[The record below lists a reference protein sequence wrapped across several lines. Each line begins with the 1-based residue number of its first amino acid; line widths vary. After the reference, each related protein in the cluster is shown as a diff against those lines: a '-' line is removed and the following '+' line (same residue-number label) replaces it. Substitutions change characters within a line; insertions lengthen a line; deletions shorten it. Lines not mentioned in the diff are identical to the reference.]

1 MIAKT
6 LHALEE
12 VLAKE
17 LEALGASDIEI
28 GKRMVAFTGNKSL
41 LYEANLRLRTALR
54 ILKPI
59 YSFKASN
66 PDELYEQLSK
76 FAWHEV
82 MSCNQTFS
90 IDTVVYSDSFTH
102 SKYVGYRAKDAIVDY
117 FRARE
122 GKRPSVRLDNP
133 DIYFNIHIS
142 HQEVTLSLDS
152 SGESLHKRGYRAV
165 QTEAPINE
173 VLAAG
178 ILLMAGWDGSTDFID
193 PMCGSGTFLIE
204 AALIA
209 RGISPGIY
217 RKGFAFERWSDFDPE
232 LFSRLYEDDSHER
245 EFEHKIYGS
254 DMLREAIRISER
266 NVARAGCAR
275 NIELEVLPLQ
285 QRTQPEAPAL
295 IVMNPPYGERLKL
308 NDGSELYSMIGE
320 RLKHNFSGCTA
331 YIIAYKPEHFDH
343 IGLRP
348 SFKAKLM
355 NGSLECELR
364 GYELFSGKR
373 DDYKSR
379 PREPRFPKRE
389 GHSNDRPRRAEGRH
403 APRGTHRE
411 DDRRK
416 PRFDG
421 GRDRGQ
427 RTSRPFDGERKPRT
441 QIGEGKPYE
450 RNNARGTDMP
460 RSDRREKPNK
470 LWPSDRF
477 RYIDEEGRERRR
489 GHKRGGFQVFR
500 ADDLSDD

>member
-12 VLAKE
+12 VLARE
-17 LEALGASDIEI
+17 LEALGAADIEI
-28 GKRMVAFTGNKSL
+28 GKRMVAFTGDKAL

-178 ILLMAGWDGSTDFID
+178 ILLMAGWDGSTDLID

-217 RKGFAFERWSDFDPE
+217 RKGFAFERWSDFDAE
-232 LFSRLYEDDSHER
+232 LFSKLYEDDSHER
-245 EFEHKIYGS
+245 AFEHKIYGS

-266 NVARAGCAR
+266 NVSRAGCSR

-285 QRTQPEAPAL
+285 QRPQPEAPAL

-308 NDGSELYSMIGE
+308 HDASELYSMIGE

-364 GYELFSGKR
+364 GYELFAGKR

-389 GHSNDRPRRAEGRH
+389 GSPSATDR
-403 APRGTHRE
+403 RGQARPSSRGERRE
-411 DDRRK
+411 DKRDK
-416 PRFDG
+416 PRFEG
-421 GRDRGQ
+421 HRDKAPRAA
-427 RTSRPFDGERKPRT
+427 RAASEGERKPR
-441 QIGEGKPYE
+441 GERRGKP
-450 RNNARGTDMP
+450 T
-460 RSDRREKPNK
+460 K

-489 GHKRGGFQVFR
+489 GYKSGGFQVFR
-500 ADDLSDD
+500 ADESNED